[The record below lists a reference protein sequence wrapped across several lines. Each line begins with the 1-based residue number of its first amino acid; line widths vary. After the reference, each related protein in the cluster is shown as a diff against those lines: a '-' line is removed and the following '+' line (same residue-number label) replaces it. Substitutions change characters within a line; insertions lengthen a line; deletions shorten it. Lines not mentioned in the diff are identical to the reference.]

1 MKRIPLGNTNNVR
14 DLGGY
19 PCPGGFTKHLTF
31 LRSGMPRELTE
42 KDIDFLLSNR
52 ITTVID
58 LRNIF
63 ECAHHEDPFS
73 LLPAFDYH
81 NCPMFA
87 DGVLPMASEEMAPA
101 YLRLATTP
109 EIIAPV
115 WETIAAAPGGVLFHC
130 TAGKDRTAVVASLL
144 LWMAGVEKTD
154 ILADYIAT
162 QAYVLE
168 PYRKMLKSNPDFPYF
183 LTKADIS
190 YIEEFYDAFSRIYS
204 DPADY
209 LQAMGMD
216 ADQTQALLK
225 KLKNT

>member
-73 LLPAFDYH
+73 LQPAFDYH

-87 DGVLPMASEEMAPA
+87 DGVLPMSSEEIAWQLHFSSAA
-101 YLRLATTP
+101 YFRRVFLKITGQTP
-109 EIIAPV
+109 GEY
-115 WETIAAAPGGVLFHC
+115 
-130 TAGKDRTAVVASLL
+130 RT
-144 LWMAGVEKTD
+144 
-154 ILADYIAT
+154 
-162 QAYVLE
+162 
-168 PYRKMLKSNPDFPYF
+168 LKG
-183 LTKADIS
+183 I
-190 YIEEFYDAFSRIYS
+190 
-204 DPADY
+204 
-209 LQAMGMD
+209 
-216 ADQTQALLK
+216 
-225 KLKNT
+225 